1 MSPEI
6 LHFES
11 RSGYGCLDLS
21 VAGPWRAGEPE
32 EVWVSVE
39 GFSIPADPV
48 QVLQMAR
55 WLLQAYLEVT
65 ALQPPRELENPVL
78 TTAQVMHAVVTL
90 GRALP

>member
-11 RSGYGCLDLS
+11 RSGYGCLDMA
-21 VAGPWRAGEPE
+21 VAGPWRAGEPD

-48 QVLQMAR
+48 QVLQMAH
-55 WLLQAYLEVT
+55 WLLLAYLQVT
-65 ALQPPRELENPVL
+65 ALRPPRELDNPIV
-78 TTAQVMHAVVTL
+78 TTARVMHAAAEL